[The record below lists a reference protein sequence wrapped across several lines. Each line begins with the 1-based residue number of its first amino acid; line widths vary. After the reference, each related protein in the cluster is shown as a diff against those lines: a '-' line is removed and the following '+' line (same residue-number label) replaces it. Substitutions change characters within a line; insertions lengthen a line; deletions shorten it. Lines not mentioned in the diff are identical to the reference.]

1 MTASPHESMEDT
13 MPGEKAIIFR
23 SDPSEPLRTGPDGAV
38 THVLTAP
45 TPAAAAALAAKYVER
60 GVDTV
65 ELCGATGY
73 PWAAAVQAAV
83 GGRARVGTVLFGFES
98 LLDVADYK
106 RRASAGEALR
116 ELFLYVQPGA
126 DPAVDRFVRSEGAST
141 SQFVAVPEAA
151 AGAAVAAEF
160 ADGIQL
166 IELYGAWE
174 AGDVAAVIEAV
185 GERVPVGV
193 VSYPTPSPAARPA
206 A

>member
-1 MTASPHESMEDT
+1 

-23 SDPSEPLRTGPDGAV
+23 SEATEPLRTGPDGAV

-45 TPAAAAALAAKYVER
+45 TPAAAAALAAEYVER

-73 PWAAAVQAAV
+73 PWAAAVEAAV

-98 LLDVADYK
+98 LIDVAEYK
-106 RRASAGEALR
+106 RRAFAGEAQR

-126 DPAVDRFVRSEGAST
+126 DPAVDRFVRPEGAST
-141 SQFVAVPEAA
+141 SQFVAVPEPA

-160 ADGIQL
+160 AADVQL
-166 IELYGAWE
+166 IELYGDWGAP
-174 AGDVAAVIEAV
+174 DVAAVIEAV

-193 VSYPTPSPAARPA
+193 VAYPHPKPTQTPA
-206 A
+206 

>member
-1 MTASPHESMEDT
+1 

-23 SDPSEPLRTGPDGAV
+23 SEPSEPLRTGPEGAG

-45 TPAAAAALAAKYVER
+45 TPAAAAALAVEFVER

-73 PWAAAVQAAV
+73 PWAAAVEAAV
-83 GGRARVGTVLFGFES
+83 GGRARVGTVVFGFES
-98 LLDVADYK
+98 LLDVAEYK

-116 ELFLYVQPGA
+116 ELFLYVEPGA

-141 SQFVAVPEAA
+141 SQFVAVPEPA

-160 ADGIQL
+160 ADGVQL
-166 IELYGAWE
+166 IELYGEWGAR
-174 AGDVAAVIEAV
+174 DVAAVIAAV
-185 GERVPVGV
+185 DERVPVGAV
-193 VSYPTPSPAARPA
+193 AYPKPTRAPSPAALPTA
-206 A
+206 